1 MTIDDAVSSSA
12 YCPGCQ
18 APVAGDHVAACPG
31 CGLGRASAGWPE
43 DRRLGRTVA
52 GGHYHVRRRLGSGG
66 FGTVYLVETV
76 VGSLKRALKVL
87 HPEWAADP
95 AVRQRFINEAIVL
108 EQLNHPNIARCY
120 AAGALD
126 EAGGEP
132 YLLLGF
138 VDGVPLSSELTRDGA
153 PVPLEPKRAVRLAK
167 QIASGLVVVHANR
180 VLHRDLKSQN
190 VLVVD
195 PGTSVE
201 RVKLVDFGI
210 AGALGRDTETRVGT
224 VGTPLC
230 MAPEQLDLH
239 ETIDTRADLWQLGAL
254 LFEML
259 TGRPPYVP
267 GSGGMAEL
275 LALHRQHADSGPDA
289 GRFQPDL
296 RAWPDLTRLV
306 SRLLASDRGLRPAS
320 AAEVCEAL
328 ARIEHQFSGGPAPDS
343 ALALL
348 ETLCAHPSERGWW
361 AVCRHLATSDE
372 RDRLAAAAAPL
383 LADWPEEW
391 RRAPLAWWDVVK
403 RGDAHPLWNLARRL
417 DLSGLALDDA
427 AAETTAANPAL
438 ATITHLSLADNVLGP
453 AAAAALA
460 RSSHLSA
467 LTALDLSHNRLGSD
481 GVAHLAASPM
491 LRRLA
496 RVNLAE
502 NGIGARGAAALAG
515 GVVHPDSLDLSG
527 NDLQTEG
534 AAALAGAPWA
544 SSLRQLVLRDNAIGS
559 DGLGA
564 LAVSRTLNALSR
576 LDVSGN
582 GIGPGGA
589 AALALAPTHT
599 GLRALELGRN
609 ALGLEGLQLLVASS
623 RFSSLESLGLASN
636 DIGAQGAMAL
646 ASAPMARRLKRL
658 DLSDNALGDAG
669 LAALL
674 GAPYL
679 SGLRTLGMAQNG
691 LTAAGVVLLGGAPP
705 ELADLDLSA
714 NAIGRPGAQALVAT
728 LPRLRLTTLSL
739 ADCDLDG
746 AGLAAILAAAPALL
760 TGLVVAGNPLTDD
773 GARQLAATAP
783 PVTLERLD
791 VSRCGL
797 GAEGWLTLAGWPVLS
812 RLRWLTADSNGLG
825 DARGPALAAA
835 TTRLSALE
843 CLRLRDNGLGAA
855 TCAALAAS
863 GWATR
868 AVTLDLSLNELGDEG
883 VGALLER
890 GRWPALTELRLEQ
903 NAVGFGGAA
912 ALWSS
917 PALPALVRA
926 GLSRNAMAGLVD
938 LHSLA
943 RRKVEC
949 LEDSFAKLTPRAAD
963 LAARFYARLFER
975 YPSVK
980 PLFAHTSM
988 RRQQQHLVAA
998 LTLVIDNLRSPEQS
1012 EPHLRALGERHG
1024 GYGAFPSH
1032 YPAVTGVLVD
1042 TIREM
1047 LGTDWNDEIESAWHD
1062 GLDAV
1067 AAAMMQGARGR

>member
-1 MTIDDAVSSSA
+1 MTIHDVVPGTA

-18 APVAGDHVAACPG
+18 APVAGDEIAVCPA
-31 CGLGRASAGWPE
+31 CGLGRGSAGWPE

-52 GGHYHVRRRLGSGG
+52 GGHYHVRRRLGAGG

-95 AVRQRFINEAIVL
+95 AVRERFVNEAIVL

-132 YLLLGF
+132 YLLLEF
-138 VDGVPLSSELTRDGA
+138 VDGVPLSAELARGGTA
-153 PVPLEPKRAVRLAK
+153 APLEPRRAVRLAK

-190 VLVVD
+190 VLVID
-195 PGTSVE
+195 AGAPGE

-210 AGALGRDTETRVGT
+210 AGALGRDTETRVGAL
-224 VGTPLC
+224 GTPLC

-267 GSGGMAEL
+267 EAGGLAEL
-275 LALHRQHADSGPDA
+275 LALHRQHGQRGPDP
-289 GRFQPDL
+289 GELRPEL
-296 RAWPDLTRLV
+296 RAWPGLTQLV
-306 SRLLASDRGLRPAS
+306 TRLLASDRGVRPAS

-328 ARIEHQFSGGPAPDS
+328 ARIEHQFVGGPAPDS

-361 AVCRHLATSDE
+361 AVCRHLATSDD

-383 LADWPEEW
+383 LADWPEAW

-403 RGDAHPLWNLARRL
+403 RGDAHPLWSLARCL

-427 AAETTAANPAL
+427 AADVIAANVAL
-438 ATITHLSLADNVLGP
+438 STITHLSLADNVLGP

-460 RSSHLSA
+460 RSPHLSG
-467 LTALDLSHNRLGSD
+467 LSSLDLSHNRLGSD
-481 GVAHLAASPM
+481 GAAHVAASPM
-491 LRRLA
+491 LRRVA
-496 RVNLAE
+496 RLNLAE

-515 GVVHPDSLDLSG
+515 GVVHPAWLDLSG
-527 NDLQTEG
+527 NDLRAEG

-544 SSLRQLVLRDNAIGS
+544 SALRHLALRDNAIGS

-564 LAVSRTLNALSR
+564 LAVSRTLAGLSG

-589 AALALAPTHT
+589 AALALATNHT
-599 GLRALELGRN
+599 GLRELELGRN
-609 ALGLEGLQLLVASS
+609 TLGLEGLQLLVASS
-623 RFSSLESLGLASN
+623 RFASLESLGLESN
-636 DIGAQGAMAL
+636 EIGAPGAMAL

-679 SGLRTLGMAQNG
+679 SGLRTLRMAQNG
-691 LTAAGVVLLGGAPP
+691 LSAAGVVLLGGAPP

-714 NAIGRPGAQALVAT
+714 NAIGRAGAQALVAT
-728 LPRLRLTTLSL
+728 LPRLRLTALAV

-746 AGLAAILAAAPALL
+746 AALAAILAAAPAAL
-760 TGLVVAGNPLTDD
+760 TGLDIAGNPVKDD
-773 GARQLAATAP
+773 GASQLAATTSTLA
-783 PVTLERLD
+783 LERLD
-791 VSRCGL
+791 ASRCGL
-797 GAEGWLTLAGWPVLS
+797 GAEGWVTLAGWRAVG
-812 RLRWLTADSNGLG
+812 RVRALTADSNGIG
-825 DARGPALAAA
+825 DAHGAALAAA
-835 TTRLSALE
+835 VTRLPALE
-843 CLRLRDNGLGAA
+843 RLRLRDNGLGAA

-863 GWATR
+863 GWAAR
-868 AVTLDLSLNELGDEG
+868 AVTLDLALNELGDEG
-883 VGALLER
+883 VGALLDR
-890 GRWPALTELRLEQ
+890 GRWPALNELCLEQ

-917 PALPALVRA
+917 PALPSLVRA
-926 GLSRNAMAGLVD
+926 GLSRNALAGLVD

-943 RRKVEC
+943 RRKIEC
-949 LEDSFAKLTPRAAD
+949 LEESFAKLTPRAAD

-988 RRQQQHLVAA
+988 RRQQQHLVGA
-998 LTLVIDNLRSPEQS
+998 LTLVIDHLRSPDQS
-1012 EPHLRALGERHG
+1012 EPHLRALGERHA

-1047 LGTDWNDEIESAWHD
+1047 LGADWNDEVESAWHE

-1067 AAAMMQGARGR
+1067 AGAMMQGGRGA

>member
-1 MTIDDAVSSSA
+1 MAIDSPVSSSA

-18 APVAGDHVAACPG
+18 APVAGDHVAVCPG
-31 CGLGRASAGWPE
+31 CGLARASAGWPV

-52 GGHYHVRRRLGSGG
+52 GGQYHVRRRLGSGG

-95 AVRQRFINEAIVL
+95 AVRDRFINEAVVL

-126 EAGGEP
+126 ETGGEP
-132 YLLLGF
+132 YLLLEY
-138 VDGVPLSSELTRDGA
+138 VDGVPLSSELARGGA
-153 PVPLEPKRAVRLAK
+153 AAPLDARRAVRLAK

-190 VLVVD
+190 VLVID
-195 PGTSVE
+195 AGTPGE

-224 VGTPLC
+224 LGTPLS
-230 MAPEQLDLH
+230 MAPEQLDLN
-239 ETIDTRADLWQLGAL
+239 ETVDARADLWQLGAL

-259 TGRPPYVP
+259 TGQPPYVP
-267 GSGGMAEL
+267 GPGGFAEL
-275 LALHRQHADSGPDA
+275 LALHRQHVTSGPDA
-289 GRFQPDL
+289 SRLQPEL
-296 RAWPDLTRLV
+296 LAWPDLTRLV
-306 SRLLASDRGLRPAS
+306 SRLLASDRGVRPTS

-328 ARIEHQFSGGPAPDS
+328 ARIEHQFAGGPAPDS

-361 AVCRHLATSDE
+361 AVCRHLAASDD

-383 LADWPEEW
+383 LADWPEAW
-391 RRAPLAWWDVVK
+391 RRAPLAWWDTVK
-403 RGDAHPLWNLARRL
+403 RGDAHALWSLARCL
-417 DLSGLALDDA
+417 DLSGLSLDDA
-427 AAETTAANPAL
+427 AAEAIAANAAL
-438 ATITHLSLADNVLGP
+438 ATITHLSLADNLLGP
-453 AAAAALA
+453 AAADALA
-460 RSSHLSA
+460 RSPHLAA
-467 LTALDLSHNRLGSD
+467 LRSLDLSHNRLGSD
-481 GVAHLAASPM
+481 GAAHVAASPM
-491 LRRLA
+491 LGRLA
-496 RVNLAE
+496 RLNLAE
-502 NGIGARGAAALAG
+502 NGIGARGAVALAA
-515 GVVHPDSLDLSG
+515 GVVHPAWLDLSG
-527 NDLQTEG
+527 NDLQAEG

-544 SSLRQLVLRDNAIGS
+544 SALRHLALRDNAIGS

-564 LAVSRTLNALSR
+564 LAVSRTLCGLR
-576 LDVSGN
+576 GLDLAGN

-589 AALALAPTHT
+589 AALALAPNHPD
-599 GLRALELGRN
+599 LHELDLGRN
-609 ALGLEGLQLLVASS
+609 ALGLEGLHLLIASS
-623 RFSSLESLGLASN
+623 RFSVLESLGLASN
-636 DIGAQGAMAL
+636 DIGAPGAMAL
-646 ASAPMARRLKRL
+646 ASAPMARRLKYL

-679 SGLRTLGMAQNG
+679 SGLRTLRMAQNG

-705 ELADLDLSA
+705 ELADLDLSV
-714 NAIGRPGAQALVAT
+714 NPIGPPGAQALVTT

-746 AGLAAILAAAPALL
+746 AALAAILAAAPVPL
-760 TGLVVAGNPLTDD
+760 TGFNIAGNPVRDD
-773 GARQLAATAP
+773 GASQLAATTSA
-783 PVTLERLD
+783 VRLERLD

-797 GAEGWLTLAGWPVLS
+797 AAAGWLTLAGWPVLG
-812 RLRWLTADSNGLG
+812 RLRALAADSNGLG
-825 DARGPALAAA
+825 DASGPALAEAV
-835 TTRLSALE
+835 TRLPALE
-843 CLRLRDNGLGAA
+843 CLRLRDNGLGVG

-863 GWATR
+863 GWTTR
-868 AVTLDLSLNELGDEG
+868 AVSLDLSLNELGDDG

-890 GRWPALTELRLEQ
+890 GRWPALTELSLEQ
-903 NAVGFGGAA
+903 NGVGLGGAA
-912 ALWSS
+912 AVWSS
-917 PALPALVRA
+917 PALPTLVRA
-926 GLSRNAMAGLVD
+926 GLGRNAMTGLVD

-943 RRKVEC
+943 RRRVEH
-949 LEDSFAKLTPRAAD
+949 LEDSFARLAPHAAD
-963 LAARFYARLFER
+963 FAARFYARLFER

-998 LTLVIDNLRSPEQS
+998 LTLVIDNLRSPEKA
-1012 EPHLRALGERHG
+1012 EPHLRALGERHA

-1042 TIREM
+1042 TIRDV
-1047 LGTDWNDEIESAWHD
+1047 LGADWNEEVEAAWHD

-1067 AAAMMQGARGR
+1067 AGAMMQGARGR